1 MTFLSNGDIITQ
13 QANFKEVLNM
23 EWLKNT
29 LDVIVSWAT
38 NTGLKLLIALVLM
51 FVSFKIINWVAKRI
65 IKNGEKKKLDKTIVK
80 TISYLVKIGG
90 KVIVTVCLVGYVGI
104 DTSAITALIASLGV
118 CIGLA
123 VNGAVSNIAGG
134 VLILVTRPFKV
145 DDFIEAQGVSGTVAD
160 IHMISTKVV
169 TGDNKVVHIPNG
181 ALANG
186 NIINYSEKELRRVD
200 FNFSIAYDADFNKA
214 RSVVEDILK
223 SHQLVLDDPAPFVRM
238 SKHAASS
245 IDIVARAW
253 VKSGD
258 YWTVNFD
265 VLEKVKAEF
274 DKNHIV
280 IPFEQID
287 VHVKNN

>member
-1 MTFLSNGDIITQ
+1 
-13 QANFKEVLNM
+13 M

-29 LDVIVSWAT
+29 LDTIVSWAT

-51 FVSFKIINWVAKRI
+51 FVSFKIINWVSKRI
-65 IKNGEKKKLDKTIVK
+65 MKNGEKKNLDKTLLK

-90 KVIVTVCLVGYVGI
+90 KVIVTVCLVSYVGI

-145 DDFIEAQGVSGTVAD
+145 DDFIEAQGVSGTVTD
-160 IHMISTKVV
+160 IHMVNTTVV
-169 TGDNKVVHIPNG
+169 TGDNRVVHIPNG
-181 ALANG
+181 VLATG

-214 RSVVEDILK
+214 RSIVEDILK
-223 SHQLVLDDPAPFVRM
+223 SHELVLDDPAPFVRM

-265 VLEKVKAEF
+265 VLENVKAEF
-274 DKNHIV
+274 DKNHIE

>member
-1 MTFLSNGDIITQ
+1 
-13 QANFKEVLNM
+13 M

-29 LDVIVSWAT
+29 LDIIVSWAT
-38 NTGLKLLIALVLM
+38 NTGLKLLIALILM
-51 FVSFKIINWVAKRI
+51 FVSFKIINRVAKWI

-80 TISYLVKIGG
+80 TISYLVSIGG
-90 KVIVTVCLVGYVGI
+90 KVIVTTCLVGYVGI

-145 DDFIEAQGVSGTVAD
+145 DDFIEAQGISGKVTD

-169 TGDNKVVHIPNG
+169 TGDNKVVYIPNG

-186 NIINYSEKELRRVD
+186 NVINYSEKELRRVD
-200 FNFSIAYDADFNKA
+200 FSFSIAYDADFNKA
-214 RSVVEDILK
+214 RSIVEDILK
-223 SHQLVLDDPAPFVRM
+223 AHELVIDDPAPFVRM

-253 VKSGD
+253 VKSDD

-265 VLEKVKAEF
+265 VLEKVKDEF
-274 DKNHIV
+274 DKNHIE

>member
-1 MTFLSNGDIITQ
+1 
-13 QANFKEVLNM
+13 M

-29 LDVIVSWAT
+29 LDIIVSWAT
-38 NTGLKLLIALVLM
+38 NTGLKLLIAIVLM
-51 FVSFKIINWVAKRI
+51 FVSFKVINWVAKRI
-65 IKNGEKKKLDKTIVK
+65 VKNGEKKDLDKTIVK
-80 TISYLVKIGG
+80 TVSYLVKIAG
-90 KVIVTVCLVGYVGI
+90 KVIVTVCLVGFVGI
-104 DTSAITALIASLGV
+104 DTSAITALITSLGV

-134 VLILVTRPFKV
+134 LLILVTRPFKV

-160 IHMISTKVV
+160 IHMINTKII
-169 TGDNKVVHIPNG
+169 TGDNKVVYIPNG

-200 FNFSIAYDADFNKA
+200 FTFSIAYDADFNKA
-214 RSVVEDILK
+214 RSIVEEILK
-223 SHQLVLDDPAPFVRM
+223 SHELVLDNPAPLVRM

-253 VKSGD
+253 VKSAD

-265 VLEKVKAEF
+265 VLETVKAEF
-274 DKNHIV
+274 DQNQIE

-287 VHVKNN
+287 VHVKNK

>member
-1 MTFLSNGDIITQ
+1 M
-13 QANFKEVLNM
+13 A
-23 EWLKNT
+23 KNT
-29 LDVIVSWAT
+29 LDMIVAWAT
-38 NTGLKLLIALVLM
+38 NTGLKLIIALILM
-51 FVSFKIINWVAKRI
+51 FITFKLINWIAKKIIKTS
-65 IKNGEKKKLDKTIVK
+65 EKKGFDKTISK
-80 TISYLVKIGG
+80 TLSYLVNIGG

-134 VLILVTRPFKV
+134 VLILITRPFRV
-145 DDFIEAQGVSGTVAD
+145 DDFIEAQGISGTVTD
-160 IHMISTKVV
+160 IYLVSTKVV

-181 ALANG
+181 SLING
-186 NIINYSEKELRRVD
+186 NIINYSEKELRCVD

-214 RSVVEDILK
+214 KSVVEDILK
-223 SHQLVLDDPAPFVRM
+223 SHELVLDDPAPFVRM

-253 VKSGD
+253 VKSDD

-265 VLEKVKAEF
+265 VLESVKAEF
-274 DKNHIV
+274 DKYNIE
-280 IPFEQID
+280 IPFDQLD
-287 VHVKNN
+287 VHVKQN